1 MFKELFWC
9 FLDPFLF
16 KINSRIKHLEMIRSN
31 VVNKD
36 INKFACFDETVCFYC
51 DSKLINYGKKEYF
64 TIGSYTHIRGEL
76 SIVSPEGKL
85 RIGNHC
91 YIGEGTKIWA
101 QQFIEIGNRVLIAH
115 SVDIH
120 DTNAHSLNAELRRK
134 DPVNLFEKKIPIDW
148 SSVRSK
154 PVRIESDVW
163 IGFKSSIMKGVTIG
177 RGAVVAAG
185 SVVTKDVLPYTLVA
199 GNPSRFIRELPR

>member
-1 MFKELFWC
+1 
-9 FLDPFLF
+9 
-16 KINSRIKHLEMIRSN
+16 
-31 VVNKD
+31 
-36 INKFACFDETVCFYC
+36 
-51 DSKLINYGKKEYF
+51 
-64 TIGSYTHIRGEL
+64 
-76 SIVSPEGKL
+76 
-85 RIGNHC
+85 
-91 YIGEGTKIWA
+91 
-101 QQFIEIGNRVLIAH
+101 
-115 SVDIH
+115 
-120 DTNAHSLNAELRRK
+120 LRRK
-134 DPVNLFEKKIPIDW
+134 DPVNLLEKKIPMDW